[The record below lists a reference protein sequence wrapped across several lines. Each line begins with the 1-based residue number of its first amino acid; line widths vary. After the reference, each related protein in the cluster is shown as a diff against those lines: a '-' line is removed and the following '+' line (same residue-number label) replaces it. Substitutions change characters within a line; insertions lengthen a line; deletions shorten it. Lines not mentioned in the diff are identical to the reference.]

1 MLSCPLRMCAR
12 SLVSYAHSV
21 DTVHYMRIIRDD
33 AASAMD
39 RNVSVASSGFLAQ
52 TSLMCDNYDEGESR
66 LDYNVKCTAKTS

>member
-1 MLSCPLRMCAR
+1 
-12 SLVSYAHSV
+12 
-21 DTVHYMRIIRDD
+21 MRIIRDD